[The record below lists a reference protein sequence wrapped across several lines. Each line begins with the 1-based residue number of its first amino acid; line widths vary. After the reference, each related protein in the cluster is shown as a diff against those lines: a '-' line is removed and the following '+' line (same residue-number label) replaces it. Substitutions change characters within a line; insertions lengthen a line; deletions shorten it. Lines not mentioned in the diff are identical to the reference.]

1 MGGTIIPNSTY
12 GKGTNM
18 KIILDQKLVI
28 DNNKLDEYEKRIDK
42 KDILYVGSD
51 GKLINK
57 LLKGK
62 EVDLEIIE
70 LGKEALDKI
79 RGNKRYDLILL
90 DDDIKP
96 LSGLIIMKK
105 LLMIK
110 SFNTKV
116 ILLTKNNEYKDSY
129 KEYGFSDVILKPID
143 EEIFNNIIDKY
154 LK

>member
-1 MGGTIIPNSTY
+1 MN
-12 GKGTNM
+12 
-18 KIILDQKLVI
+18 KILIVEDEQSIAEMVKLCLCKNGYMCEIVNDGMAATQK
-28 DNNKLDEYEKRIDK
+28 
-42 KDILYVGSD
+42 
-51 GKLINK
+51 
-57 LLKGK
+57 
-62 EVDLEIIE
+62 IE
-70 LGKEALDKI
+70 E
-79 RGNKRYDLILL
+79 KRYDLILL
-90 DDDIKP
+90 EDDVKP

-116 ILLTKNNEYKDSY
+116 ILLTGNNEYKDSY

>member
-1 MGGTIIPNSTY
+1 MGFNIYIFIIAV
-12 GKGTNM
+12 
-18 KIILDQKLVI
+18 IIVGLYFYM
-28 DNNKLDEYEKRIDK
+28 NKNKEKKYE
-42 KDILYVGSD
+42 
-51 GKLINK
+51 
-57 LLKGK
+57 
-62 EVDLEIIE
+62 E
-70 LGKEALDKI
+70 
-79 RGNKRYDLILL
+79 KRYDLILL
-90 DDDIKP
+90 EDDIKP

-105 LLMIK
+105 LFMIK